1 MFRNARQ
8 RLGISETLS
17 GKPLF
22 VMNEIFTTEKT
33 YIRNLQALK
42 QVFQEPMQG
51 KAIDNFKI
59 LIYK

>member
-1 MFRNARQ
+1 MLRNARQ

-22 VMNEIFTTEKT
+22 IMNEIFTTEKT
-33 YIRNLQALK
+33 YVKNLHALK

-51 KAIDNFKI
+51 TDLQ
-59 LIYK
+59 LIG